1 MSSDLS
7 CPVCGTELD
16 LAVLFSHEHDQ
27 RALARLAAVSIPLG
41 GRVLQYLGL
50 FTPPKQRLTAAKKIK
65 LILQLLPDLEREA
78 ISWKGRDWPAPR
90 TAWAMAIDQ
99 MLAARDAQR
108 LELPMKGHGYLYA
121 ILTGMADR
129 FEGQAEQQREQ
140 ELRTGP
146 RAATVNGPK
155 SVADLVQAPAP
166 AAAPRPA
173 PAAPAPNPGK
183 AQGTPAPG
191 MSPTVRAMRALIESK
206 KGTQQ

>member
-1 MSSDLS
+1 MSADLS

-27 RALARLAAVSIPLG
+27 RALARLAAISIPLG
-41 GRVLQYLGL
+41 SRVLQYVAL

-65 LILQLLPDLEREA
+65 LLLQLLPDLERCA
-78 ISWKGRDWPAPR
+78 ITHKGRDWPVPLS
-90 TAWAMAIDQ
+90 AWAQAIDQ
-99 MLAARDAQR
+99 MLAARDAGR
-108 LELPMKGHGYLYA
+108 LELPMKGHGYLHA
-121 ILTGMADR
+121 VLSSMADKH
-129 FEGQAEQQREQ
+129 EAAAEQAREQ
-140 ELRTGP
+140 QLRTGP

-173 PAAPAPNPGK
+173 PAAPAPAGV
-183 AQGTPAPG
+183 
-191 MSPTVRAMRALIESK
+191 SPMVRAMRAEIERK

>member
-1 MSSDLS
+1 MTKAMSADLS

-27 RALARLAAVSIPLG
+27 RALARLASVSIPLG
-41 GRVLQYLGL
+41 GRVLQYLAL

-65 LILQLLPDLEREA
+65 LILQLLPDLERQA
-78 ISWKGRDWPAPR
+78 ITWKGRDWAAPR
-90 TAWAMAIDQ
+90 EAWAMAIDQ

-121 ILTGMADR
+121 ILAGMADR

-140 ELRTGP
+140 QLRTGP
-146 RAATVNGPK
+146 RAATVNAPR

-173 PAAPAPNPGK
+173 PAAPAPAGV
-183 AQGTPAPG
+183 
-191 MSPTVRAMRALIESK
+191 SPMVRAMRAEIERK

>member
-1 MSSDLS
+1 MSADLS

-16 LAVLFSHEHDQ
+16 LAVLFAHEGDQ

-78 ISWKGRDWPAPR
+78 VSWKGRDWPAPR

-108 LELPMKGHGYLYA
+108 LELPMKGHGYLFA
-121 ILTGMADR
+121 ILAGMADKH
-129 FEGQAEQQREQ
+129 EDQAERQREQ
-140 ELRTGP
+140 DLRTGP

-155 SVADLVQAPAP
+155 SVADLVQTPAP
-166 AAAPRPA
+166 AAMPRPA
-173 PAAPAPNPGK
+173 PAAQAPA
-183 AQGTPAPG
+183 G
-191 MSPTVRAMRALIESK
+191 MSPTVRAMRQQIEAK
-206 KGTQQ
+206 KGPQQ

>member
-1 MSSDLS
+1 MSADLS
-7 CPVCGTELD
+7 CPVCGAEFD

-65 LILQLLPDLEREA
+65 LILQLLPDLERGA
-78 ISWKGRDWPAPR
+78 ISWKGRDWAAPR

-121 ILTGMADR
+121 ILAGMADR

-140 ELRTGP
+140 QLRTGP

-173 PAAPAPNPGK
+173 PAAPAPAGV
-183 AQGTPAPG
+183 
-191 MSPTVRAMRALIESK
+191 SPMVRAMRAEIERK